1 MGSSAI
7 RTEQDRKMA
16 IKRLEGADLPCTITI
31 TKGAPR
37 SLDQNRLQ
45 HMWMLELE
53 MQGDMT
59 ASEYRAYCKLHF
71 GVPLLRQENEA
82 FKVQYDAVVK
92 PLSYDQ
98 KIEIMKEPIDFPTTR
113 LMTMKQKKRYLDMV
127 YEFWSGKG
135 FRLTDPDWQGMEVV

>member
-1 MGSSAI
+1 MGSVAI
-7 RTEQDRKMA
+7 RTEQDRKQA
-16 IKRLEGADLPCTITI
+16 IKRIESAELPCTITI

-37 SLDQNRLQ
+37 SLNQNRLQ

-82 FKVQYDAVVK
+82 FKNQYDAVVK
-92 PLSYDQ
+92 PLTYDQ

-113 LMTMKQKKRYLDMV
+113 LMTMRQKKAYLDDV
-127 YEFWSGKG
+127 YTFWTGKG
-135 FRLTDPDWQGMEVV
+135 FKLTDPDWQGMEVV

>member
-1 MGSSAI
+1 MGSQAI

-16 IKRLEGADLPCTITI
+16 IKRLENAELPCTITL

-82 FKVQYDAVVK
+82 FRLQYDSVVR
-92 PLSYDQ
+92 PLTYDQ

-113 LMTMKQKKRYLDMV
+113 LMTMRQKKVYLDDV
-127 YEFWSGKG
+127 YTFWTGKG
-135 FRLTDPDWQGMEVV
+135 FRLTNPDFQGMEME